1 MLEASPE
8 DARELLQRLLRGE
21 RLRGAPDRRWGLYLG
36 RHSPPAGGACIWW
49 CRGPGSTPALHSHPA
64 AAGGVKRSDAPVEA
78 GGSRLGNQSNGLA
91 IWTLLG
97 GRIVWRLRSGLPPWP
112 PEITTRQR
120 QLLYAV
126 EGVLYLAMFAM
137 PLSGMALSMVAG
149 FPISLFGWFEIPGLL
164 GESDLWHGRL
174 EALHGLGAKAFL
186 ATILAHALLVLA
198 LDRGASPGFLARML
212 PSSRERRD

>member
-1 MLEASPE
+1 MGETEPKEPAGFSPAWKALHWLLALLVLGELALGQWMSEAPS
-8 DARELLQRLLRGE
+8 RELRRTLLVF
-21 RLRGAPDRRWGLYLG
+21 
-36 RHSPPAGGACIWW
+36 H
-49 CRGPGSTPALHSHPA
+49 
-64 AAGGVKRSDAPVEA
+64 
-78 GGSRLGNQSNGLA
+78 QSNGLA